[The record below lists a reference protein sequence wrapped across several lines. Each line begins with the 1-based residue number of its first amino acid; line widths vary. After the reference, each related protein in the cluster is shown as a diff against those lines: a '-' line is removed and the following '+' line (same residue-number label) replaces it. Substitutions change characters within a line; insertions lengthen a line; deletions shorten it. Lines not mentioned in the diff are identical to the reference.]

1 MAAIII
7 CSDFGSMQQNR
18 GKQQNGKDLYIENY
32 KNWWKKSKMTQIDGE
47 IHHVNRLEESI

>member
-1 MAAIII
+1 MAAITI

-32 KNWWKKSKMTQIDGE
+32 KNWWKKSKMIQIDGE